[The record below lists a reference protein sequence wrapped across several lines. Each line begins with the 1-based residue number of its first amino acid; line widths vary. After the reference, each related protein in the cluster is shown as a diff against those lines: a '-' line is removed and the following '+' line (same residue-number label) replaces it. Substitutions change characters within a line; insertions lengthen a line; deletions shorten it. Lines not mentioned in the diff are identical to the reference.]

1 MTHRNAPL
9 TVEGRRRLI
18 ERCQSRPIAHVAA
31 EMGIS
36 RQCAST
42 WVNRYRKYGDLGL
55 QDRSS
60 APKHQPTATAAEI
73 VTEIEAMRRT
83 RKWSASRIT
92 FELRT
97 HGIASARRTVTK
109 SCEALDCIVA
119 GSSTRTEK
127 PTENHRLS
135 SRNDLVRWCTSM

>member
-42 WVNRYRKYGDLGL
+42 WVNRYRKYGDLGI
-55 QDRSS
+55 QDQCVGGSERCAFTLGWCAWKWANPVGRGGAVGSIV
-60 APKHQPTATAAEI
+60 HGHFQP
-73 VTEIEAMRRT
+73 
-83 RKWSASRIT
+83 
-92 FELRT
+92 L
-97 HGIASARRTVTK
+97 
-109 SCEALDCIVA
+109 
-119 GSSTRTEK
+119 
-127 PTENHRLS
+127 
-135 SRNDLVRWCTSM
+135 